1 MAKMHSK
8 KRGKSKSR
16 KPRIIKKTQEEY
28 TDAQIKEK
36 IIELSKKGTKPAE
49 IGRNLRD
56 EYSVGDVRAHLNGK
70 RLNAFLKEENISL
83 EYPPDLLD
91 LIKKAVGVRNHLKNN
106 RTDRHNKVKLSHME
120 SKIKRLTIYYIKE
133 GKLSK
138 DWKYD
143 PQTAH
148 LLLK

>member
-8 KRGKSKSR
+8 KRGRSKSR
-16 KPRIIKKTQEEY
+16 KPRIIQKTQEDY

-36 IIELSKKGTKPAE
+36 IIELAKKGTKPAE
-49 IGRNLRD
+49 IGRILRD
-56 EYSVGDVRAHLNGK
+56 EYAVGDIRAHLGGK
-70 RLNAFLKEENISL
+70 RLSSFLKDEDVYS

-91 LIKKAVGVRNHLKNN
+91 LIRKAVGVRNHLKNN
-106 RTDRHNKVKLSHME
+106 KTDRHNKVKLSHME

-133 GKLSK
+133 GKLSSN
-138 DWKYD
+138 WKYD